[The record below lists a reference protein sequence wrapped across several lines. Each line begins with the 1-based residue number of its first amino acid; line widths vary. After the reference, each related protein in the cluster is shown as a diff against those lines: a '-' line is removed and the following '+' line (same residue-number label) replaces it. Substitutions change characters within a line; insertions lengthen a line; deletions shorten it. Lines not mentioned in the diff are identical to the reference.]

1 MQAHRARE
9 AYKQIAKQVFE
20 NKRAYFR
27 YLDPHA
33 QVKDVDDKALEQEI
47 KNVIQKELGTSDEVL
62 LDGRP
67 DSGDV

>member
-9 AYKQIAKQVFE
+9 VYKQIAKQVFE

-33 QVKDVDDKALEQEI
+33 QIRKVDDSALENEI
-47 KNVIQKELGTSDEVL
+47 KNVIQQELGSPDEAL